1 MILHSIRLL
10 SFRAHEQTSVTFA
23 PKVNLIHGP
32 NGAGK
37 TNILEAIH
45 FLCLSKSFIVSQDSY
60 VLRTGAPYF
69 EIEGLFE
76 GTRRPELRVRLVYM
90 PDQGKSI
97 LINKAPA
104 ERLSQVVGMLP
115 VVVFSPED
123 HALTAGGP
131 DQRRRFVNNV
141 LSQARP
147 VYLDDVLKYGRAL
160 KQRNEL
166 LTQQRR
172 RGASPGFKTQL
183 ESWNEELIAL
193 GSRVISARLRFIS
206 TFAGFLERAHQKIGE
221 LVERPTAEY
230 VTIAAIPAEPEES
243 DIERLFREKLHRAGR
258 REVEIG
264 RTLVGPHLDE
274 IIFRL
279 NDFEVRRYASQGQHR
294 TFGMA
299 LKLAQYFYLQDRL
312 DEKPIL
318 LLDDVFGSLDPG
330 RIQSFLELLQT
341 DDVGQTIMTATQP
354 SPFDVLVPFDE
365 PSHASI
371 RVVSGHTEGAP

>member
-10 SFRAHEQTSVTFA
+10 SFRAHEQTQVSFA

-37 TNILEAIH
+37 TNVLEAIH
-45 FLCLSKSFIVSQDSY
+45 YLCLSKSFVVSQDSY
-60 VLRTGAPYF
+60 ALRKGAPYF
-69 EIEGLFE
+69 EIEGHFE
-76 GTRRPELRVRLVYM
+76 GTRRPELLVRLVYL

-97 LINKAPA
+97 LVNKAPV

-172 RGASPGFKTQL
+172 RGVSPGFKTQL
-183 ESWNEELIAL
+183 ESWNEELVVL
-193 GSRVISARLRFIS
+193 GARVILARMRFIA
-206 TFAGFLERAHQKIGE
+206 TFAGFLERAHEKFGE
-221 LVERPTAEY
+221 AVERPTAEY
-230 VTIAAIPAEPEES
+230 VTIGDIPPDADEAE
-243 DIERLFREKLHRAGR
+243 IEQLFREKLHRAGR
-258 REVEIG
+258 REVELG
-264 RTLVGPHLDE
+264 RTMVGPHLDE

-318 LLDDVFGSLDPG
+318 LLDDVFGSLDPA
-330 RIQSFLELLQT
+330 RIQSFLELLKG
-341 DDVGQTIMTATQP
+341 DDVGQTIMTATQV
-354 SPFDVLVPFDE
+354 SPFDDFVPFDD
-365 PSHASI
+365 PACSSI
-371 RVVSGHTEGAP
+371 RIVDGQVEQ